1 MKTSNQDSD
10 QWVIQRTDG
19 SGRFVAAHKLDS
31 WYNTDINLA
40 QRYTT
45 EEKGRSSTFLRSGEK
60 WVKVSDLISK
70 PATTEISQ
78 ACSYSYPEQRTEQDA
93 FSWVL
98 NRGSM
103 SSTALYPSMEYL
115 VALRKYIY
123 EWARRVDQE
132 IYLLSRKQEAEDR
145 LRQEI
150 LDEELGE

>member
-19 SGRFVAAHKLDS
+19 SGRFVAAHKKLGS

-45 EEKGRSSTFLRSGEK
+45 EEKRRSSNWLRSGEK
-60 WVKVSDLISK
+60 WVKVSDLTFK
-70 PATTEISQ
+70 TEISA
-78 ACSYSYPEQRTEQDA
+78 ACSYTYPEQRTEQDA

-103 SSTALYPSMEYL
+103 SSTALHPSMEYL